1 MLSAP
6 WEAAVAVRSS
16 RTDVAAVLLVA
27 LFVRHYA
34 YDLWPPELRGLASK
48 ALGALALL
56 SLVWLVVSL
65 VPRST
70 AVTLV
75 ALWWSV
81 EEVQVALCSFAYM
94 VRPWPVPV
102 GHSICSARLD
112 LDLGAVG
119 IVVIF
124 WLALYVYRSLYGRT
138 TTTRP

>member
-1 MLSAP
+1 M
-6 WEAAVAVRSS
+6 AAVGRANRS
-16 RTDVAAVLLVA
+16 DVAVVLLLVMGA
-27 LFVRHYA
+27 RHYL
-34 YDLWPPELRGLASK
+34 YDAWPPELRGLASK

-75 ALWWSV
+75 ALWWSI

-124 WLALYVYRSLYGRT
+124 WLALYVYRSLYGRPS
-138 TTTRP
+138 TTRP

>member
-1 MLSAP
+1 
-6 WEAAVAVRSS
+6 
-16 RTDVAAVLLVA
+16 VAAVGRANRSNVAVVLLLVMGA
-27 LFVRHYA
+27 RHYL
-34 YDLWPPELRGLASK
+34 YDAWPPELRGLASK

-56 SLVWLVVSL
+56 SMVWLVVIL

-70 AVTLV
+70 PVTLV
-75 ALWWSV
+75 ALWWSI

-124 WLALYVYRSLYGRT
+124 WLAIYVYRSLYGRT
-138 TTTRP
+138 TPRA

>member
-1 MLSAP
+1 
-6 WEAAVAVRSS
+6 
-16 RTDVAAVLLVA
+16 VAAVGQANRSDVAVVLLLVMGA
-27 LFVRHYA
+27 RHYL
-34 YDLWPPELRGLASK
+34 YDAWPPELRGLASK

-56 SLVWLVVSL
+56 SMVWLVVSL
-65 VPRST
+65 APRST
-70 AVTLV
+70 PVTLV
-75 ALWWSV
+75 ALWWSI

-124 WLALYVYRSLYGRT
+124 WLALYVYRSLYGRPS
-138 TTTRP
+138 TTRP

>member
-1 MLSAP
+1 MVRANRSD
-6 WEAAVAVRSS
+6 VAV
-16 RTDVAAVLLVA
+16 VLLLVMGA
-27 LFVRHYA
+27 RHYL
-34 YDLWPPELRGLASK
+34 YDAWPPELRGLASK

-56 SLVWLVVSL
+56 SMVWLVVSL

-70 AVTLV
+70 PVTLV
-75 ALWWSV
+75 ALWWSI

-94 VRPWPVPV
+94 VRPWPVHV

-124 WLALYVYRSLYGRT
+124 WLALYVYRSLYGRPP
-138 TTTRP
+138 TRT

>member
-1 MLSAP
+1 
-6 WEAAVAVRSS
+6 
-16 RTDVAAVLLVA
+16 VAAVVQANRSDVAVVLLLVMGA
-27 LFVRHYA
+27 RHYL
-34 YDLWPPELRGLASK
+34 YDAWPPELRGLASK

-56 SLVWLVVSL
+56 SMVWLVVSL

-70 AVTLV
+70 PVTLV
-75 ALWWSV
+75 ALWWSI

-124 WLALYVYRSLYGRT
+124 WLAIYVYRSLYGRT
-138 TTTRP
+138 TTRA

>member
-1 MLSAP
+1 MGQANRSD
-6 WEAAVAVRSS
+6 VAV
-16 RTDVAAVLLVA
+16 VLLLVMGA
-27 LFVRHYA
+27 RHYL
-34 YDLWPPELRGLASK
+34 YDAWPPELRGLASK

-56 SLVWLVVSL
+56 SMVWLVVSL
-65 VPRST
+65 APRST
-70 AVTLV
+70 PVTLV
-75 ALWWSV
+75 ALWWSI

-124 WLALYVYRSLYGRT
+124 WLAIYVYRILYGRT
-138 TTTRP
+138 TTRA

>member
-1 MLSAP
+1 MGRANRSD
-6 WEAAVAVRSS
+6 VAV
-16 RTDVAAVLLVA
+16 VLLLVMGA
-27 LFVRHYA
+27 RHYL
-34 YDLWPPELRGLASK
+34 YDAWPPELRGLASK

-75 ALWWSV
+75 ALWWSI

-124 WLALYVYRSLYGRT
+124 WLALYVYRSLYGRPS
-138 TTTRP
+138 TTRP

>member
-1 MLSAP
+1 MGQANRSD
-6 WEAAVAVRSS
+6 VAV
-16 RTDVAAVLLVA
+16 VLLLVMGA
-27 LFVRHYA
+27 RHYL
-34 YDLWPPELRGLASK
+34 YDAWPPELRGLASK

-56 SLVWLVVSL
+56 SMVWLVVSL
-65 VPRST
+65 APRST
-70 AVTLV
+70 PVTLV
-75 ALWWSV
+75 ALWWSI

-124 WLALYVYRSLYGRT
+124 WLALYVYRSLYGRPS
-138 TTTRP
+138 TTRP